1 MKQQRKWWSWMA
13 LGAGIALSPL
23 AASTFVA
30 MHLGELV
37 GASSTVVQ
45 GEVLRVESYWE
56 KTGTVIVS
64 EAMVRVEEA
73 VVGEPHSIVRVRT
86 FGGTVGDYTVDAIG
100 FPVFTQGERV
110 LVFLQPDTEPDLL
123 RVTGYQQGLFRIAR
137 APGGGER
144 ALSALDAGSH
154 LVSPDGRAA
163 DLPRELPLAELKDRI
178 RAAGSAAAAAAE
190 R

>member
-1 MKQQRKWWSWMA
+1 MKQQRKWWSWVA
-13 LGAGIALSPL
+13 LGAGLALSPL

-30 MHLGELV
+30 MDLGELV
-37 GASSTVVQ
+37 GASSAVVQ

-86 FGGTVGDYTVDAIG
+86 FGGTVGGYTVEAHG
-100 FPVFTQGERV
+100 FPTFVQGERV
-110 LVFLQPDTEPDLL
+110 LIFLAPDTEPDLL
-123 RVTGYQQGLFRIAR
+123 RVTGYQQGLFRIAKT
-137 APGGGER
+137 PGGAER
-144 ALSALDAGSH
+144 ALSALDDGAR

-163 DLPRELPLAELKDRI
+163 DLPRELSLVDLKDRI
-178 RAAGSAAAAAAE
+178 RAAAAAGA

>member
-1 MKQQRKWWSWMA
+1 MQQQRKGWTWVA
-13 LGAGIALSPL
+13 LGVGLALSPL

-30 MHLGELV
+30 MDLDELV
-37 GASSTVVQ
+37 GASSAVVQ

-73 VVGEPHSIVRVRT
+73 VLGDPHSIVRVRT
-86 FGGTVGDYTVDAIG
+86 FGGTVGDYTVEATG
-100 FPVFTQGERV
+100 FPTFVQGERV
-110 LVFLQPDTEPDLL
+110 LVFLEPDSEPDTL
-123 RVTGYQQGLFRIAR
+123 RVTGYQQGLYRIAR

-144 ALSALDAGSH
+144 ALSALDAGSN

-163 DLPRELPLAELKDRI
+163 DLPRELSLAELKERI
-178 RAAGSAAAAAAE
+178 RAARPAAPAE
-190 R
+190 PGR